1 MKHCLFIFTAIL
13 LSSPCLAQIQE
24 RMDKW
29 DSLCMAHP
37 PCKDNNIDSSQ
48 IVFYRSFYE
57 TLDNNDRKIPLN
69 RHDSLMFYAKNW
81 QWSDSTFLKSLR
93 CFACIQDLFYDF
105 YIQKR
110 TEEIINRYESLK
122 DTVQVTI
129 MRAYSDYY
137 PQEDIE
143 IPFDSSKAK
152 IYCTY
157 YPSDSKFTDDFQ
169 KNLQTVEWQGWE
181 QAKLVKNG
189 FVHPGQREGNHSL
202 IFLKY
207 ANIYYQLGEIRPG
220 SDVTLIVM
228 NALPR
233 ATLKVEPAK
242 IYIIYDKW
250 MPRVLCF
257 NDSYDKLKRYS
268 KRNHQILRIAKKQSK
283 KKKKQK
289 KLNSTH

>member
-1 MKHCLFIFTAIL
+1 MKQYLFIFTAIL

-24 RMDKW
+24 RIDRW
-29 DSLCMAHP
+29 DSLCMTHP
-37 PCKDNNIDSSQ
+37 PYKDNDIDSNQ
-48 IVFYRSFYE
+48 IDFYRSLYE
-57 TLDNNDRKIPLN
+57 TLDNNERKIPLN
-69 RHDSLMFYAKNW
+69 RHDSLMFYAKRW
-81 QWSDSTFLKSLR
+81 QWSDSAFLKNLR
-93 CFACIQDLFYDF
+93 CLACIQALFYDF
-105 YIQKR
+105 SVQKS
-110 TEEIINRYESLK
+110 TGEIIKRYESLK
-122 DTVQVTI
+122 DTVQVTF
-129 MRAYSDYY
+129 MRSYSDYY

-152 IYCTY
+152 IYCLY
-157 YPSDSKFTDDFQ
+157 YPSDSKFTNDFQ
-169 KNLQTVEWQGWE
+169 KSLQTVEWQGWE

-202 IFLKY
+202 IILKY
-207 ANIYYQLGEIRPG
+207 ANIYYQLGAIRPG
-220 SDVTLIVM
+220 SDITLIVM

-268 KRNHQILRIAKKQSK
+268 KRNHQILRSAKKQTK
-283 KKKKQK
+283 KKRNRK
-289 KLNSTH
+289 N